1 MKNLNAKPQVETA
14 RFESDDDVVRTVR
27 LQKFVVGR
35 APLQQFAQSGS
46 NQTVYPIACSPAWDL
61 RTQVMMFERALINL
75 GFTTK
80 DIRKNVMTVGLA
92 PRFIV
97 AVNQQGLVLHYLD
110 KGLLIIDM
118 SMTALEDKWTP

>member
-1 MKNLNAKPQVETA
+1 MA
-14 RFESDDDVVRTVR
+14 RFESDDDVVRVVR

-35 APLQQFAQSGS
+35 APLPQFAQSGS
-46 NQTVYPIACSPAWDL
+46 HQAVYPISCSPAWDL

-75 GFTTK
+75 GYTTK

-92 PRFIV
+92 SRFIV
-97 AVNQQGLVLHYLD
+97 AVNQQGMVLYYLD